1 MKAADLME
9 YKRRYD
15 SHLQTIA
22 ANLEAHLKKLL
33 ADCKHID
40 RVSARAK
47 SPDRFEMKAKKLSKD
62 GKPKYSAPLMELQ
75 DQIGARIIVFYK
87 ADVSVV
93 SDVLDKYIRHIEIQ
107 ELQPDS
113 EWEFGYFG
121 KHYIKALPTDVVPG
135 DVSNTEA
142 PRFFELQIKTLFQHA
157 WSEANHDLCYK
168 PNQVLTGDQTRRFAY
183 TAAQA
188 WGADQVFEELRSE
201 LL

>member
-1 MKAADLME
+1 MKADDLTE
-9 YKRRYD
+9 YGRRYD
-15 SHLQTIA
+15 NHLQTIA
-22 ANLEAHLKKLL
+22 INLEAYLKKLL
-33 ADCKHID
+33 VDCKHID

-47 SPDRFEMKAKKLSKD
+47 SPERFEAKAKKLSKD
-62 GKPKYSAPLMELQ
+62 GKQKYSAPLVELQ
-75 DQIGARIIVFYK
+75 DQIGARIVVFYK
-87 ADVSVV
+87 ADVSLISEVV
-93 SDVLDKYIRHIEIQ
+93 DKYIRHIEIQ

-121 KHYIKALPTDVVPG
+121 KHYIKTLPADVVPSHVG
-135 DVSNTEA
+135 NAEA

-168 PNQVLTGDQTRRFAY
+168 PNEVLTSDQTRRFAY